1 MGPAIASPRR
11 HAGRRAAA
19 PWLLGFILAVIA
31 GAVVNALP
39 PLAALTLGAPLYLLA
54 AVLPAIGV
62 VAYALA
68 ETKTARQGVAARAA
82 YGGCVATTIAMLM
95 ELVLLVFVVVIVYLV
110 LGATPEG
117 REAIDAVSSALQAQ
131 SAPGAP
137 ETVDLTVFTDLLRQP
152 AVLLAAFAVLGFLG
166 PLIEESAKVG
176 IVALRVPPLRS
187 RAWVWGVAAGAGF
200 GTIEAM
206 ALGTL
211 ALQAW
216 PMSMA
221 MRGGATLMHAT
232 TTGLAALAVY
242 ALLAERKPA
251 RALVGF
257 ALAVAAHAA
266 WNSLVLLAAAAG
278 AHEAVADSG
287 TAAGVISVTSVLL
300 LGVLFVVIATAFSQV
315 SRKVAMAPEQHQ
327 LDVT

>member
-1 MGPAIASPRR
+1 LGPAIASPRR

-216 PMSMA
+216 PMSMVRNSEPLTA
-221 MRGGATLMHAT
+221 GCRDVPRAACDAIYPAPMPQPTAPHPRANPKGGIQRSS
-232 TTGLAALAVY
+232 
-242 ALLAERKPA
+242 AELSLGQRCRLQRSKTQRA
-251 RALVGF
+251 RMCR
-257 ALAVAAHAA
+257 
-266 WNSLVLLAAAAG
+266 
-278 AHEAVADSG
+278 DSKE
-287 TAAGVISVTSVLL
+287 SVHP
-300 LGVLFVVIATAFSQV
+300 LGVAQ
-315 SRKVAMAPEQHQ
+315 
-327 LDVT
+327 